1 MRNLGRTIAALILLF
16 AVRHAPALEVT
27 KDGYTVVTSEE
38 LRAMI
43 SRQMP
48 GLVVIDARTAEEY
61 QQEHIKG
68 SVSVPEPELSKNR
81 ALLTFPK
88 DARLVFYCNGP
99 KCGKSKK
106 SALIALEAG
115 YRTVYVLAEG
125 MPIWEEKG
133 FEIDAGPDYEKKV
146 ATNRLGAQELKALI
160 DNKPGTF
167 TLVDVR
173 DPKEFAEGHIPGAIN
188 LPSDVF
194 AAGSGSLD
202 KEKTIVVSCNSGGRS
217 YNAYRKLQ
225 KLAYPNIRQA
235 LLGDWT
241 DAGFPLVTGP

>member
-1 MRNLGRTIAALILLF
+1 MTKLGRTFAALILLTSI
-16 AVRHAPALEVT
+16 RQAPALDAT
-27 KDGYTVVTSEE
+27 KDGYTIVTSEE

-43 SRQMP
+43 SRQLP

-61 QQEHIKG
+61 QQEHVKG
-68 SVSVPEPELSKNR
+68 AVNVPEPELSRNKT
-81 ALLTFPK
+81 LLTFPK

-99 KCGKSKK
+99 KCGKSRK
-106 SALIALEAG
+106 SALIAVEAG

-125 MPIWEEKG
+125 MPVWEEKG
-133 FEIDAGPDYEKKV
+133 FEIYAGPDYEKKV
-146 ATNRLGAQELKALI
+146 ATNRLSAPELKALI
-160 DNKPGTF
+160 DGKPGTF

-173 DPKEFAEGHIPGAIN
+173 DPKEFAEGHIPGAVSI
-188 LPSDVF
+188 PSNVF
-194 AAGSGSLD
+194 AAGSGTLE
-202 KEKTIVVSCNSGGRS
+202 KEKTIVVACNSGGRS

-235 LLGDWT
+235 LVGEWK